1 VFFYY
6 YQKKGGV
13 TMKKIIRTCA
23 VLAATVALLG
33 VGSVVSDGVLH
44 TLLSTEVS
52 AATAATA
59 TENGITYTAN
69 TDGTAKVTAYSGDD
83 SDAVAIV
90 IPETVTINGT
100 DYKVTEISNGV
111 FSGKTNITSA
121 DIRYIQKIGNYNFRK
136 CTGLTSVDMSS
147 ATEIGQNAFEG
158 CTGLTSVDMPCVETI
173 GSSVFLSCTNLSV
186 VNMPYVTTIGNS
198 AFSGCTGLTTVSM
211 PSVETIGSSV
221 FLSCRNLS
229 VVNMPKV
236 KTIGNS
242 AFNIS
247 SMNKTITVYIPEDC
261 NMGTQGSTI
270 HFTKK
275 YVIDGTDLKI
285 EGIDKDSG
293 STFTGSTFEVIVNTN
308 RFGGSA
314 DDAIYLDE
322 VDILVNDTN
331 VTKLIDYIED
341 GDNII
346 FYVEIKNEPSVDNE
360 IRAQVHAYDW
370 DKETGKGT
378 TAYYYVTSPETIKP
392 AAAVTA

>member
-1 VFFYY
+1 
-6 YQKKGGV
+6 
-13 TMKKIIRTCA
+13 MKKIIRTCA
-23 VLAATVALLG
+23 VLAVTGALLG

-52 AATAATA
+52 AATATTAAT
-59 TENGITYTAN
+59 TTTDDGITYTAN
-69 TDGTAKVTAYSGDD
+69 TDGTETAKVTAYSGDGG
-83 SDAVAIV
+83 DAVAIV

-100 DYKVTEISNGV
+100 NYKVTQINNGI
-111 FSGKTNITSA
+111 FSGKTNITSV
-121 DIRYIQKIGNYNFRK
+121 DIRYIQKIGNYDFRG

-147 ATEIGQNAFEG
+147 ATEIGQNAFDS
-158 CTGLTSVDMPCVETI
+158 CTGLTSVDMPSVETI

-186 VNMPYVTTIGNS
+186 VNMPKVTTIGSS
-198 AFSGCTGLTTVSM
+198 AFSSCTGLTTVSM
-211 PSVETIGSSV
+211 PSVETIGTSA
-221 FLSCRNLS
+221 FASCSKLS

-236 KTIGNS
+236 TTIGNG

-247 SMNKTITVYIPEDC
+247 SLYRTITVYIPEGC
-261 NMGTQGSTI
+261 NMGTQSSNI
-270 HFTKK
+270 RFTKK
-275 YVIDGTDLKI
+275 YVIDGDDLKI
-285 EGIDKDSG
+285 EWIEKG
-293 STFTGSTFEVIVNTN
+293 STFKVIVNTN

-346 FYVEIKNEPSVDNE
+346 FYVEITNEPSVDNE
-360 IRAQVHAYDW
+360 IRAQVYAYDW
-370 DKETGKGT
+370 DKENGKGT

-392 AAAVTA
+392 TTTVTA